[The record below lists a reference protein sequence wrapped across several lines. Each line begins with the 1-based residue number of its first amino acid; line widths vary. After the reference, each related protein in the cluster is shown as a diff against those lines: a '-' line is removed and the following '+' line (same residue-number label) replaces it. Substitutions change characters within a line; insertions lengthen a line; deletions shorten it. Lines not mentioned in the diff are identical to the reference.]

1 MLHGSE
7 TWPVRKENVVAL
19 QRAQMRMVTWMCGIK
34 LKDRF
39 PSKKLRERLG
49 IDGIPL
55 VLQQNRL
62 LWYGHMLRK
71 DDDDWVKK

>member
-7 TWPVRKENVVAL
+7 TWCVRKENEVAL
-19 QRAQMRMVTWMCGIK
+19 QRAEMRMARWMCGIK

-49 IDGIPL
+49 IDDIAAAA
-55 VLQQNRL
+55 
-62 LWYGHMLRK
+62 
-71 DDDDWVKK
+71 

>member
-19 QRAQMRMVTWMCGIK
+19 QRAEMRLVRWVCGIK

-39 PSKKLRERLG
+39 PSSELRG
-49 IDGIPL
+49 IDDIAL
-55 VLQQNRL
+55 VLQ
-62 LWYGHMLRK
+62 
-71 DDDDWVKK
+71 